1 MLEVVGV
8 HKSYGAGAA
17 RTPVLHGV
25 SLSVAQ
31 GGFLAI
37 CGPSGSGKS
46 TLLNLI
52 GLLDR
57 PDTGEIRL
65 GGAPADFRSR
75 AQAARLRNRMIGF
88 VFQSF
93 QLLPR
98 LTAWENVALP
108 LFHRGAGRA
117 ERRERAQAML
127 ARVDLSDRAHHRPDQ
142 LSGGQCQRVALARAL
157 VGEPALVLADEPTGS
172 LDSATALQAMTLLR
186 ELNRALG
193 VTVVMVTHDR
203 DMAAACDRVV
213 HIRDGR
219 LFETE
224 AA

>member
-1 MLEVVGV
+1 MLEVISV
-8 HKSYGAGAA
+8 HKSYGADAA

-57 PDTGEIRL
+57 PDAGEIRL
-65 GGAPADFRSR
+65 GGVSAGFRSR

-93 QLLPR
+93 QLLPK
-98 LTAWENVALP
+98 LTSWENVALP
-108 LFHRGAGRA
+108 LFHRGVGRA
-117 ERRERAQAML
+117 ERRERAHAML
-127 ARVDLSDRAHHRPDQ
+127 ERVGLSDRVHHRPDQ

-172 LDSATALQAMTLLR
+172 LDRATAGQAIALLR

-193 VTVVMVTHDR
+193 VTVVMVTHDQ
-203 DMAAACDRVV
+203 DVAAACDRVV

-219 LFETE
+219 LFEPE